1 MSLLEDINI
10 KIANNDKKFLYP
22 TNKFNLLSVGSLN
35 YQKGHDILLNTIK
48 SLNDDRF
55 HLTIIGEGVDKK
67 SLKNLGKELNIS
79 SQVDFIGFKSN
90 PYPYMHQADLFVLSS
105 RYEGFPNVVLEAMAC
120 GIPIV
125 AFDSPGGIAEILID
139 GINGFSAC
147 YLDIENF
154 KDKILLA
161 AKTTFYPKKIIQSI
175 ESRYSIKKILPKYE
189 KILLK

>member
-1 MSLLEDINI
+1 MIRSEKYQFNWKPKYNSDEDLKLVRSLEKL
-10 KIANNDKKFLYP
+10 
-22 TNKFNLLSVGSLN
+22 V
-35 YQKGHDILLNTIK
+35 
-48 SLNDDRF
+48 
-55 HLTIIGEGVDKK
+55 
-67 SLKNLGKELNIS
+67 KELNIS

-125 AFDSPGGIAEILID
+125 AFDSPGGITEIIID

-147 YLDIENF
+147 YLDIENL

-161 AKTTFYPKKIIQSI
+161 SKTTFYPKKIIQSI